1 MLAPVLNE
9 VGTNLKGQV
18 TVAKI
23 DTDKYP
29 ALASRFRIEGLPTC
43 VLFKVSSSCIMIP
56 DIIRDVICF
65 VIQPALTR
73 HSVLLYNLL
82 SHRVTAS

>member
-1 MLAPVLNE
+1 MLAPELNK
-9 VGTNLKGQV
+9 VGTSLKGQV

-43 VLFKVSSSCIMIP
+43 VLFKVSSSCM
-56 DIIRDVICF
+56 
-65 VIQPALTR
+65 AL
-73 HSVLLYNLL
+73 
-82 SHRVTAS
+82 